1 MRKLLFLAAVAVCS
15 TGCTQYIPERDFG
28 SFNVDPINGTV
39 VIVLDPTLSVT
50 GVETYQRCMDMG
62 GEYRYN
68 EQSLQEECWTPDF

>member
-39 VIVLDPTLSVT
+39 VIIMDSTLSVT
-50 GVETYQRCMDMG
+50 GVETVQRCRDMG
-62 GEYRYN
+62 GEYRWN
-68 EQSLQEECWTPDF
+68 AESLQEECWTPDY